1 MSAGR
6 GCGGVWTASPP
17 ASCGTCSGCSRCEKL
32 AGGAGLSQVGRVA
45 FRYSSYI
52 PRPCPPLQRAK
63 DDGRPVPWVLLENVS
78 GAGAGAGRGATRGML
93 ASAAAAA
100 AAAARQILP
109 PPLPPF
115 GWLSAATAP
124 LPPCP
129 LPPASPRLSVWL
141 AWPQVEALLDRHGG
155 EPPVMQYCCQQLMRR
170 GYGSWAYRVVN
181 SAGGCVRLLGLALML
196 GTEGDELGGVPPVG
210 GTEGIGPA
218 ACRRPRLA
226 SATAG
231 HTPRCTPPPLAC
243 AGFGVPNRRRRVF
256 LVASMHGDARD
267 VLLSQVLLLRG
278 QRCLLAGPCVQTT
291 SLTLC
296 LALCRL
302 FHTRGSTDPLTC
314 LCSPWY
320 GCRASSGAPA
330 AASRSLKGAAAT
342 AATPTSCATCGTTA
356 ACPTPATW
364 ATPCERVVVVGRWWA
379 GRQ

>member
-1 MSAGR
+1 M
-6 GCGGVWTASPP
+6 PP
-17 ASCGTCSGCSRCEKL
+17 AACL
-32 AGGAGLSQVGRVA
+32 
-45 FRYSSYI
+45 
-52 PRPCPPLQRAK
+52 P
-63 DDGRPVPWVLLENVS
+63 VLL
-78 GAGAGAGRGATRGML
+78 L
-93 ASAAAAA
+93 LL
-100 AAAARQILP
+100 LP
-109 PPLPPF
+109 PPDRYCHRPCRPLAGCP
-115 GWLSAATAP
+115 LQ

-129 LPPASPRLSVWL
+129 PAPCPLPLLGCLSGWLGRRWRRCWTAMVASRPS
-141 AWPQVEALLDRHGG
+141 
-155 EPPVMQYCCQQLMRR
+155 CCQQLMRL